1 MSYAICCKNCG
12 NVVSTALV
20 EDKGQKGQWLKSTE
34 PLTPR
39 GRVHVIC
46 QQCGAQ
52 DWRVPATAEDI
63 TKFEAMQHRA
73 VRAAELCKSLDIDGL
88 LKVPED
94 VRASPEVKN
103 ALSNLFGPLEGE
115 TLKLAQS
122 LVLKV
127 ARSGVVVAAD
137 VWVDMYD
144 RAVTKAIQETKK
156 SAKVTA

>member
-1 MSYAICCKNCG
+1 MTYAICCQKCG
-12 NVVSTALV
+12 HVVSTALV
-20 EDKGQKGQWLKSTE
+20 EDKSQKGQWLKSTE

-52 DWRVPATAEDI
+52 DWRVPATADDI
-63 TKFEAMQHRA
+63 AKFDAAQHRSA
-73 VRAAELCKSLDIDGL
+73 RAAALCQSLDIDGL
-88 LKVPED
+88 LKVPEE
-94 VRASPEVKN
+94 VRAAPEVKN

-137 VWVDMYD
+137 VWIEMYD
-144 RAVTKAIQETKK
+144 RAVTRAIKETAKGAKAL
-156 SAKVTA
+156 A

>member
-1 MSYAICCKNCG
+1 MSYAICCQKCG

-20 EDKGQKGQWLKSTE
+20 EDKSQKGQWLKSTE

-52 DWRVPATAEDI
+52 EWRVPATAEDI